1 MPYARL
7 LNKSFNFDQENPFTN
22 TAKLDNDLNTYL
34 QEIKDLKTLIET
46 FKPLE
51 YKKYLSRESLN
62 QLAEKKS
69 FLEYLILKPIFDL
82 DLIKNIF
89 PLLKKLEDEEIF
101 FYLLDK
107 LFTDIDNFKAYN
119 NDLQCI
125 WKFLEM
131 SLDDKFKE
139 LEKFLNSISD
149 IRIKNLINQEAFIQ
163 EYTRLKSL
171 RETVSKGDSAV
182 NKLINLRKQLL
193 TEFEANPPEDMTN
206 DSCPLCGF
214 DWSSESSLTDEFEK
228 INELLESQQS
238 DLAKQLESS
247 EKKLEEN
254 YIDPLIQYLE
264 EYTKEKNLIEE
275 KILNILEV
283 GVSRTESVQGN
294 VLNKLDKEILSDF
307 TDLQWDSEKIYK
319 NSYDNL
325 VQDAASFRESLYQ
338 IYNYSDE
345 AYKLTQSL
353 QGLSF
358 DSELAKV
365 KTLIG
370 DLYLAESFEKKFQII
385 QISDLQSNLQ
395 IFNQKFESIKSLL
408 EKKSK
413 EIVIENESLS
423 EILINS
429 FDNFFQKN
437 TDEFNAMTLEQILDK
452 ENYLRYS
459 ASQLKEGIFSKLSE
473 RQKKIQ
479 LIKNKVDKLRG
490 IYSNQTK
497 EFKASLIKDLK
508 IPFHIFSARILQNY
522 NQGMGIFIFSDQDK
536 IVFSNINKKDHDV
549 TRKLSSGQ
557 LAVTS
562 LAFFLTMNKVYRN
575 FNLLNLLA
583 IDDPIQDLD
592 AINIHTFIELLRHEF
607 AGEYQ
612 LLIATHDDMNARYM
626 KYKLEKYVKNQE
638 VKQINVQDLFFN

>member
-1 MPYARL
+1 M
-7 LNKSFNFDQENPFTN
+7 
-22 TAKLDNDLNTYL
+22 
-34 QEIKDLKTLIET
+34 
-46 FKPLE
+46 E

-62 QLAEKKS
+62 QLAENKS
-69 FLEYLILKPIFDL
+69 FLEYLILKPILDL

-89 PLLKKLEDEEIF
+89 PLLKNLQDQEIF

-107 LFTDIDNFKAYN
+107 LFTDIDKFKAYN

-131 SLDDKFKE
+131 SSDDRFKE
-139 LEKFLNSISD
+139 LEEFLNSISD
-149 IRIKNLINQEAFIQ
+149 IRIKNLIDKEAFVQ
-163 EYTRLKSL
+163 AYTRLKSL
-171 RETVSKGDSAV
+171 REMVSKGDAAV

-193 TEFEANPPEDMTN
+193 IEFEANPPKDMTN

-214 DWSSESSLTDEFEK
+214 DWSSQSSLTDEFEK

-247 EKKLEEN
+247 EKNLKEN

-264 EYTKEKNLIEE
+264 EYTKEKKLIEE

-283 GVSRTESVQGN
+283 DITRTESIQGN
-294 VLNKLDKEILSDF
+294 VLNKLDKEILSGF
-307 TDLQWDSEKIYK
+307 TDLQWDSEIFYK
-319 NSYDNL
+319 NSYDDL
-325 VQDAASFRESLYQ
+325 VEDAASFKESLYQ

-345 AYKLTQSL
+345 VYKLTQSL
-353 QGLSF
+353 RGLSF
-358 DSELAKV
+358 NPELAKV

-370 DLYLAESFEKKFQII
+370 NLYLAESFEKDFQII

-437 TDEFNAMTLEQILDK
+437 ADEFNAMTLEQILDK
-452 ENYLRYS
+452 ENYLRYHC
-459 ASQLKEGIFSKLSE
+459 SQFKEGISSKLLE
-473 RQKKIQ
+473 RQRKIQ
-479 LIKNKVDKLRG
+479 RIQKEVNILLK
-490 IYSNQTK
+490 IYSEQTK
-497 EFKASLIKDLK
+497 KFKASLIQDLK

-536 IVFSNINKKDHDV
+536 IVFSNINSKDHDV

-562 LAFFLTMNKVYRN
+562 IAFFLTMNKVYGN

-607 AGEYQ
+607 ADKYQ
-612 LLIATHDDMNARYM
+612 LLIATHNDMNAQYM